1 MEKRVINDSGFCK
14 TPKWQIENWAQ
25 RYTIFIE

>member
-1 MEKRVINDSGFCK
+1 MENGVRSGIRFCK